1 MYTVYGIG
9 IMDTCSFDYFNY
21 VRVHQRIFK
30 SVAIQVFQ
38 VETTEIGLLLNR
50 NNVDITET

>member
-1 MYTVYGIG
+1 
-9 IMDTCSFDYFNY
+9 MDICPLDYLNY
-21 VRVHQRIFK
+21 VRVHQRIFN

-50 NNVDITET
+50 NNVDITKT

>member
-1 MYTVYGIG
+1 
-9 IMDTCSFDYFNY
+9 MDICPLDYLNY

-50 NNVDITET
+50 NNVDITKT